1 MIFDRAGTKETKEVA
16 EHDTVKG
23 SIKIESNSDPDPEE
37 EALRASFKESL
48 NRAKE
53 ESKTLSKEVSLHSH
67 VSEQFSVP
75 NYARES

>member
-1 MIFDRAGTKETKEVA
+1 MNLDRAGTKETKEEA
-16 EHDTVKG
+16 EHESVKG

-37 EALRASFKESL
+37 EALKAKFKESL
-48 NRAKE
+48 SKAKE
-53 ESKTLSKEVSLHSH
+53 ELKTLSKEATLQSH